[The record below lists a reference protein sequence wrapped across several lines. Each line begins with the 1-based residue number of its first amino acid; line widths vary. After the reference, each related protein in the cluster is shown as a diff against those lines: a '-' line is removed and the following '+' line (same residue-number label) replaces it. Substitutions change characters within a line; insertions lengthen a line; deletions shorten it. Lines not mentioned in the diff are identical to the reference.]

1 MNRSVHAVPDTGTIS
16 ITSAL
21 HHRCRIQ
28 GQGGLWRS
36 LLLGLGIF
44 VLGGCVSIPRKSQI
58 DSPDSSTKPVKA
70 IGTLLGTYDE
80 KSRNAWIEFN
90 LIQVDSAYYAYERN
104 LQAARSRWNLST
116 ATSALLFNIA
126 SSLTPS
132 AGVKANYVAA
142 NSLATG
148 ANAIVSKEE
157 FFEQTVNSLVAA
169 MRARRAEARKVIRI
183 GMSRPVAEYGLSDAY
198 QQLLEYENAGT
209 VTQGMSFVVAATETA
224 SKEKVEE
231 ARQEISRAVVYSEE
245 EQQLS
250 YCVSESLDIGPVTR
264 TSLGQLLTTLGIQ
277 VDANASR
284 DAMVKALSTARR
296 NAPPTFERT
305 LFDLM
310 QARKLLLNPCPRYQ

>member
-1 MNRSVHAVPDTGTIS
+1 MNRLVHDRPDTGTAWMAP
-16 ITSAL
+16 AL
-21 HHRCRIQ
+21 RHWPRIQ
-28 GQGGLWRS
+28 SRLWRGF
-36 LLLGLGIF
+36 LLGL
-44 VLGGCVSIPRKSQI
+44 VLCTLNACVSIPPKSKV
-58 DSPDSSTKPVKA
+58 DSPEAAVPTGRVSQ
-70 IGTLLGTYDE
+70 LLLANYDQNA
-80 KSRNAWIEFN
+80 RNAWIEFN

-148 ANAIVSKEE
+148 ANAIVSREE

-231 ARQEISRAVVYSEE
+231 ARQEIARAVVYSEE

-250 YCVSESLDIGPVTR
+250 YCVSESLDIGPATR
-264 TSLGQLLTTLGIQ
+264 TSLGQLLASLGVQ

-310 QARKLLLNPCPRYQ
+310 QARKLLLTPCPRYQ

>member
-1 MNRSVHAVPDTGTIS
+1 MNRLVHDRPDTGTAWMAP
-16 ITSAL
+16 AL
-21 HHRCRIQ
+21 RHRPRIQ
-28 GQGGLWRS
+28 SRLWRS
-36 LLLGLGIF
+36 FLLGLA
-44 VLGGCVSIPRKSQI
+44 LCTLNACVSIPPKSKV
-58 DSPDSSTKPVKA
+58 DSPEAAVPAGKVSQLLLTK
-70 IGTLLGTYDE
+70 YDE
-80 KSRNAWIEFN
+80 SSRNAWIEFN

-183 GMSRPVAEYGLSDAY
+183 GMSRPVAEYGLSEAF

-224 SKEKVEE
+224 SKAKVEE
-231 ARQEISRAVVYSEE
+231 ARQEIVRAVVYSEE

-250 YCVSESLDIGPVTR
+250 YCISESLDIGPATR
-264 TSLGQLLTTLGIQ
+264 TSLGQLLTTLGVQ

-284 DAMVKALSTARR
+284 DAMVTALSTARR